1 MRYKASR
8 TVEVHSTFPRKIKES
23 KMVHITLNCL
33 IIPIGGFFE
42 LPRDEVIQAI
52 PIYTS
57 QDVSALETAIQ
68 ERLGEPFK
76 NNSLDIRQVH
86 PGSVPEK
93 SMNSQAQISIF
104 FPKQPL
110 PRFIHVTV
118 YPCHNNF

>member
-1 MRYKASR
+1 
-8 TVEVHSTFPRKIKES
+8 
-23 KMVHITLNCL
+23 MVHITLNCL

-76 NNSLDIRQVH
+76 NNSIDIRQVH

-118 YPCHNNF
+118 YPLS